1 MTSSSINLV
10 SNKILKLENEQKR
23 LRLFKIVAV
32 ASLVFV
38 ASASIILFII
48 TLALP
53 ISSVKK
59 DQEQTLSSIS
69 ALRKQLVKYVLIKD
83 RVKNISEFMSSR
95 KNYASSANTIFEKL
109 PQELSVETMI
119 LEDKIL
125 TLSVSGDSLI
135 PVNEFIDD
143 LVEIGDSGKI
153 IKNLTIQSLVLNF
166 SNGRYILS
174 MQADI
179 L

>member
-1 MTSSSINLV
+1 
-10 SNKILKLENEQKR
+10 
-23 LRLFKIVAV
+23 
-32 ASLVFV
+32 
-38 ASASIILFII
+38 
-48 TLALP
+48 
-53 ISSVKK
+53 
-59 DQEQTLSSIS
+59 
-69 ALRKQLVKYVLIKD
+69 
-83 RVKNISEFMSSR
+83 MSSR

-135 PVNEFIDD
+135 PINEFIDD
-143 LVEIGDSGKI
+143 MVEIGDSGKI